1 MRVVGPAPLGITEA
15 GELLATGCWRVRPMG
30 AGALSTSLRSL
41 PRVTSAITVSER
53 NAGVAALSAYAET
66 MDYLSEHLASLRQ
79 EISDLST
86 ANQRYSE
93 HRQHSPVEQT
103 ASDGRRSRLLEIK
116 RELSTMMNRPRDS
129 SVWWDR
135 RRK

>member
-1 MRVVGPAPLGITEA
+1 MLYADIAAGSDGCGHPAKA
-15 GELLATGCWRVRPMG
+15 KLLRDYSPFG
-30 AGALSTSLRSL
+30 AW
-41 PRVTSAITVSER
+41 PPVTSAFAVSER
-53 NAGVAALSAYAET
+53 NAGAAALSAYAET

-86 ANQRYSE
+86 ANQRYSQ
-93 HRQHSPVEQT
+93 HRQHSPIEQS
-103 ASDGRRSRLLEIK
+103 ASDVRRSRLLEIK
-116 RELSTMMNRPRDS
+116 RELSTMMNCPPDS